1 VTTQPI
7 HRHFHLQGGL
17 HPDIRSV
24 CISDTH
30 LGAENSPITNLL
42 ISGRDTDPIKPIP
55 VLEKLAKCLGYLITA
70 NFTATL
76 KPTPTQNGDILELAL
91 YRLCIYSAAG
101 TRCHS

>member
-1 VTTQPI
+1 M
-7 HRHFHLQGGL
+7 
-17 HPDIRSV
+17 PDIRSV

-30 LGAENSPITNLL
+30 FGAENSFLTNLL
-42 ISGRDTDPIKPIP
+42 IASRDSDPIRPSP

-70 NFTATL
+70 NFTATP
-76 KPTPTQNGDILELAL
+76 KPTPTLNGDILELAL